1 MHGGS
6 CACSWRTEMGS
17 IALHN
22 EVNLLLPWYVNGTLS
37 ETDREKVQAHLD
49 VCGDCREELSLCAE
63 MMDSVRQQEA
73 TPIIP
78 ATTAAQVLN
87 DAQEHVSR
95 KTRKNRQQRWAI
107 AAAIGF
113 VALLLVVG
121 LTPSSLTDIENQ
133 RFETATSAV
142 APETM
147 DYVLELRFVDSVS
160 SEDRA
165 AIIDELGGG
174 NSVLTREQTNIR
186 IVLSMLPK
194 SLNELEQHASE
205 IAARREIESA
215 EFVALQLPVK

>member
-1 MHGGS
+1 
-6 CACSWRTEMGS
+6 MGNDV
-17 IALHN
+17 LHN
-22 EVNLLLPWYVNGTLS
+22 DVSLQLPWYVNGTLS
-37 ETDREKVQAHLD
+37 EADREKVQAHLD

-63 MMDSVRQQEA
+63 MMDTVRQQEA

-87 DAQEHVSR
+87 DAQEHVAR
-95 KTRKNRQQRWAI
+95 KAQQDRQQRWTI

-121 LTPSSLTDIENQ
+121 LAPSSLTDMENQ
-133 RFETATSAV
+133 RFEAATSAV

-147 DYVLELRFVDSVS
+147 DYVLELRFVDGVS
-160 SEDRA
+160 SEKRA
-165 AIIDELGGG
+165 TIINELGGG
-174 NSVLTREQTNIR
+174 TSVLTREQTNVR

-194 SLNELEQHASE
+194 SLDELEQYASE
-205 IAARREIESA
+205 IVARSEIESA

>member
-1 MHGGS
+1 VS
-6 CACSWRTEMGS
+6 
-17 IALHN
+17 
-22 EVNLLLPWYVNGTLS
+22 LLLPWHVNGTLS
-37 ETDREKVQAHLD
+37 EAEREKVQAHLD
-49 VCGDCREELSLCAE
+49 VCGNCREELSLCTD

-87 DAQEHVSR
+87 DAQDHVAR
-95 KTRKNRQQRWAI
+95 KAQKNRQQRWAI
-107 AAAIGF
+107 AAAIGL
-113 VALLLVVG
+113 VALLLVIE
-121 LTPSSLTDIENQ
+121 LPPSSLTDMENQ

-142 APETM
+142 APGTM
-147 DYVLELRFVDSVS
+147 DYVLELRFADGVS

-165 AIIDELGGG
+165 AIINELGGG
-174 NSVLTREQTNIR
+174 NSVLTREQTNVR

-194 SLNELEQHASE
+194 SLDELEQHASE